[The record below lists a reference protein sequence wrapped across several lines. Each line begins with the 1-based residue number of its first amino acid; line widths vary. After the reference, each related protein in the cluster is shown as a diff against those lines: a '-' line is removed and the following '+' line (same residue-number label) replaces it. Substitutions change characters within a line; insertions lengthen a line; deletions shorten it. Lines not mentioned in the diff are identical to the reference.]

1 MKEKLRRKF
10 ILFAM
15 AAVTVLLLILIGA
28 INGLSRIQ
36 FDRQS
41 DRVMKTLVE
50 ADGMFKQ
57 MEFLPPR
64 PFDRPPDMDRMR
76 SARFFIVRTDET
88 GAVKDVNIDEIF
100 SVTFEKAKELADT
113 VLAKGKTSGRI
124 ERYKYTVK
132 NEGSEKLIF
141 FLDISN
147 DMDTLL
153 TVLWV
158 SCLIALICWALVLVF
173 VSLLSGRVVEP
184 IAAGIEKQK
193 RFITDAGHELKTPLA
208 IIQSNNDAMSLIHGE
223 NKYNRNIQTQ
233 IRRLNVLMT
242 NLLTMA
248 KLDEEMIMQ
257 AEDVDLSALADET
270 AAAFQNNFSDRSLN
284 FTSHIE
290 PDIHIQ
296 SNRDSMTQLLTTLMD
311 NASKYTPEGGEIH
324 LALVRES
331 GHALIT
337 LENTCSVPENPDP
350 ERLFER
356 FYRGDPSRSRQSADS
371 GYGIGLSAARSIC
384 ENFGGTLKAEYISG
398 NSIRFTARF

>member
-1 MKEKLRRKF
+1 MKKNLRKKF

-15 AAVTVLLLILIGA
+15 SAVTVLLLFLIGA

-41 DRVMKTLVE
+41 DRVLQTLVN
-50 ADGMFKQ
+50 ADGMFKR

-64 PFDRPPDMDRMR
+64 QFDPPPDMDTMR
-76 SARFFIVRTDET
+76 SARFFIVRAGSDNVIRDINTE
-88 GAVKDVNIDEIF
+88 EIF
-100 SVTFEKAKELADT
+100 SVSSEQAKELAET
-113 VLAKGKTSGRI
+113 VLAKGKNSGRI
-124 ERYKYTVK
+124 GRYKYAVK
-132 NEGSEKLIF
+132 NDGSEKFIF
-141 FLDISN
+141 FLDISDDQN
-147 DMDTLL
+147 SLL
-153 TVLWV
+153 TVLWA
-158 SCLIALICWALVLVF
+158 SCLIGLICWTAVLIF
-173 VSLLSGRVVEP
+173 VMLLSGRVVEP

-257 AEDVDLSALADET
+257 TEEVDLSALAEDVT
-270 AAAFQNNFSDRSLN
+270 ASFHNNLIDRGLIFS
-284 FTSHIE
+284 SHIE

-296 SNRDSMTQLLTTLMD
+296 SNRDSITQLLTTLMD
-311 NASKYTPEGGEIH
+311 NAAKYTPEGGDILFE
-324 LALVRES
+324 LVRES
-331 GHALIT
+331 GHALIRI
-337 LENTCSVPENPDP
+337 ENTCIVPENPDP

-356 FYRGDPSRSRQSADS
+356 FYRGDSARTQQSADS

-384 ENFGGTLKAEYISG
+384 ENFGGTLKADYISE
-398 NSIRFTARF
+398 NRIRFTARF